1 MHEGRAGG
9 QNMQLEAGG
18 TSAQRLYLP
27 ISSGR
32 WSSSQKEKKKITNE
46 EIKEKRLEHSQG
58 IQRSL
63 HSAL

>member
-1 MHEGRAGG
+1 
-9 QNMQLEAGG
+9 MQLEAGG

-32 WSSSQKEKKKITNE
+32 WSSSQKEKKKKITNE